1 MLRLARLL
9 CLLIGLVL
17 SIGIA
22 NQAIKAEGYFILLV
36 MLMPVACLGA
46 ARFFFRIA
54 SDSGLR

>member
-1 MLRLARLL
+1 MLRLAGLL
-9 CLLIGLVL
+9 CLLLSLGL

-22 NQAIKAEGYFILLV
+22 AQAIKAEGYFMLLV

-54 SDSGLR
+54 SNSGLG